1 MSAAK
6 VYIVGAGPGSTD
18 LITIGGLKAV
28 KKAKVIICDS
38 LLPKTFINELGI
50 NTDDRQIIFLKDENG
65 RKSQQEINTMM
76 LTAAKDGKTVVRLK
90 VGDPHIFGRGMEE
103 LQFLSENGIQC
114 QVVPGLTAATAVGTL
129 LDLPITQRDAA
140 SSFAAVTARLAGG
153 KLNESFPKADSLI
166 IFMAIGIL
174 EKIVDKLINEGWPRN
189 TPAVIIERAS
199 MIWQNQ
205 IEGELKNMASLAMQ
219 KSIQPPAILIIGKAA
234 RRHPAPANR
243 PRILFTGL
251 DPSNFSTMG
260 QIIHWPAI
268 QIVRIEKEYKRL
280 PKIIEQLQNQYFG
293 YVIFT
298 SKTSVQLFF
307 GGAKSLRFDSRIL
320 SSSKIIACGQGTS
333 AMLEENGIIADYMPD
348 NIGSDGIV
356 KIAETQLPKNVL
368 LVQSATAAEILANR
382 LAVRLGRIERLCLHE
397 VQPHPE
403 LGKQLPDHDVIYFT
417 CPSGVRAY
425 FEKYGV
431 KAFQKEVWCIGD
443 VTAKQLNDFNIRPKV
458 VQP

>member
-166 IFMAIGIL
+166 IFMAIGIS
-174 EKIVDKLINEGWPRN
+174 KKLWIN
-189 TPAVIIERAS
+189 
-199 MIWQNQ
+199 
-205 IEGELKNMASLAMQ
+205 L
-219 KSIQPPAILIIGKAA
+219 
-234 RRHPAPANR
+234 
-243 PRILFTGL
+243 
-251 DPSNFSTMG
+251 
-260 QIIHWPAI
+260 
-268 QIVRIEKEYKRL
+268 
-280 PKIIEQLQNQYFG
+280 
-293 YVIFT
+293 
-298 SKTSVQLFF
+298 
-307 GGAKSLRFDSRIL
+307 
-320 SSSKIIACGQGTS
+320 
-333 AMLEENGIIADYMPD
+333 
-348 NIGSDGIV
+348 
-356 KIAETQLPKNVL
+356 
-368 LVQSATAAEILANR
+368 
-382 LAVRLGRIERLCLHE
+382 
-397 VQPHPE
+397 
-403 LGKQLPDHDVIYFT
+403 
-417 CPSGVRAY
+417 
-425 FEKYGV
+425 
-431 KAFQKEVWCIGD
+431 
-443 VTAKQLNDFNIRPKV
+443 
-458 VQP
+458 